1 MEMLKVVGIVGYKD
15 SGKTMLTCALARE
28 LKQRGHEV
36 AVVKHSSHPLDLS
49 GKDTAVL
56 GEVVDQVGVVSP
68 QESAVFWKGRLS
80 LENIIPYLKGDIIL
94 VEGLKTE
101 KTFPKIVCL
110 RGKPDDHELFDGL
123 TICAIGPKDE
133 VPEDA
138 DFPVFARDELGIDP
152 DALST
157 STDAADRRRS
167 ESTSAD
173 ARSQSTDARCAI
185 GMALSTDAR
194 SQSAV
199 SAASLES
206 VVDLVEKRA
215 FKLPSLDCEGC
226 GRESC
231 YDMARDIVAGTG
243 SVEEC
248 ISLEPSTEI
257 KVDGQPMSL
266 NPFISGIVRGTIL
279 GMLSSLKGFKKG
291 KIEITL

>member
-157 STDAADRRRS
+157 STDA
-167 ESTSAD
+167 
-173 ARSQSTDARCAI
+173 
-185 GMALSTDAR
+185 R
-194 SQSAV
+194 SQSAGFV
-199 SAASLES
+199 APLES

-231 YDMARDIVAGTG
+231 YDLAREIVAGTG
-243 SVEEC
+243 SIEEC
-248 ISLEPSTEI
+248 ISLEPSTEV